1 MVGGVPMSALVAAV
15 REPRAVIVAIHGGAT
30 SSAYF
35 DCPGHPRLSLLRL
48 ATSLGY
54 TAIAIDRPGYGASSL
69 YQDEMGTAERRVELV
84 FGVVDKILAGG
95 AGSQARAGGAG
106 SQAGAGGAGSPAG
119 ADGPRGAGL
128 FVMAHSAGCE
138 LGLRMAADGRADVL
152 GVEVAGTG
160 LRYRAEAKAVIS
172 KATLTSRPV
181 GLRELLWQPAELYP
195 PDVLT
200 GALSAGGAAY
210 EGEVTAN
217 WPRRDFAEV
226 AARVRVPVEFSVAD
240 HERVWESGPESSAEI
255 AALFTAAPRVEVN
268 EMADS
273 GHNLSVGLT
282 AETYHQRVLSF
293 VAECVESRNVEVEAG
308 R

>member
-1 MVGGVPMSALVAAV
+1 VSAPDPRPRVVMVGAVPMSALVAAV
-15 REPRAVIVAIHGGAT
+15 QEPRGVIIAIHGGAT

-84 FGVVDKILAGG
+84 FGAVDKILAG
-95 AGSQARAGGAG
+95 SP
-106 SQAGAGGAGSPAG
+106 AGAGGAGS
-119 ADGPRGAGL
+119 PRGAGL

-273 GHNLSVGLT
+273 GHNLSVGST

-293 VAECVESRNVEVEAG
+293 VAECVQSRNVEVEAG

>member
-1 MVGGVPMSALVAAV
+1 
-15 REPRAVIVAIHGGAT
+15 
-30 SSAYF
+30 
-35 DCPGHPRLSLLRL
+35 
-48 ATSLGY
+48 
-54 TAIAIDRPGYGASSL
+54 
-69 YQDEMGTAERRVELV
+69 
-84 FGVVDKILAGG
+84 
-95 AGSQARAGGAG
+95 
-106 SQAGAGGAGSPAG
+106 
-119 ADGPRGAGL
+119 
-128 FVMAHSAGCE
+128 MAHSAGCE